1 MVQALVAGGTGTAGR
16 QVVKEFL
23 ARGHS
28 VRVLT
33 RHGGAPGS
41 EIAHFHGDLVTG
53 DGLAEALDGVDVL
66 VDTTD
71 GKTRGTRAVLE
82 KGAENLLATAD
93 GAGVGRAVLLSIVN
107 VDQAEFPYYQAK
119 RKQERVYEGA
129 AMATTIVRATQF
141 HDFIP
146 MIAKPASRAGLIPA
160 FSKTSFQTIDTRD
173 VATALVDAALTAEP
187 APEGPITIGGPEVR
201 TARDMTTAWKK
212 ATGTHGFVVNVP
224 LPGALGQFFR
234 DGSNLVPDNRFG
246 TITFDRWLADSA
258 NAGR

>member
-53 DGLAEALDGVDVL
+53 EGLAEALAGVDVV

-71 GKTRGTRAVLE
+71 GKTKGTRAVLE
-82 KGAENLLATAD
+82 KGSENLLATAD

-107 VDQAEFPYYQAK
+107 VDLAEFAYYQAK
-119 RKQERVYEGA
+119 RTQERVYESA
-129 AMATTIVRATQF
+129 AIETTIVRATQF

-146 MIAKPASRAGLIPA
+146 MVAKPASRVGLIPA

-173 VATALVDAALTAEP
+173 VATALVDAALATESS
-187 APEGPITIGGPEVR
+187 PEGLVTIGGPEVR
-201 TARDMTTAWKK
+201 TARDLTAAWKK
-212 ATGTHGFVVNVP
+212 ATKTHGFVVNVP
-224 LPGALGQFFR
+224 LPGALGQFLR
-234 DGSNLVPDNRFG
+234 NGSNLVPDNRFG
-246 TITFDRWLADSA
+246 TITFDRWLAESVH
-258 NAGR
+258 

>member
-33 RHGGAPGS
+33 RHGGAPGT

-53 DGLAEALDGVDVL
+53 DGLAEALDGVDVV

-71 GKTRGTRAVLE
+71 GKTKGTRAVLE
-82 KGAENLLATAD
+82 KGSENLLATAD
-93 GAGVGRAVLLSIVN
+93 GAGVRRAVLLSIVN
-107 VDQAEFPYYQAK
+107 VDLAEFAYYQSK
-119 RKQERVYEGA
+119 RTQERVYDSA
-129 AMATTIVRATQF
+129 AIETVIVRATQF

-146 MIAKPASRAGLIPA
+146 MIAKPASRVGLIPA

-173 VATALVDAALTAEP
+173 VATALVDAALATEP

-201 TARDMTTAWKK
+201 TARDLTTAWKK

-224 LPGALGQFFR
+224 LPGALGQFLR
-234 DGSNLVPDNRFG
+234 NGSNLVPDNRFG
-246 TITFDRWLADSA
+246 TITFDRWLAESVH
-258 NAGR
+258 

>member
-53 DGLAEALDGVDVL
+53 DGLDEALDGVDVV

-71 GKTRGTRAVLE
+71 GKTKGTRAVLE

-107 VDQAEFPYYQAK
+107 VDQAELAYYQAK
-119 RKQERVYEGA
+119 RTQERVYESA
-129 AMATTIVRATQF
+129 AMETAIVRATQF

-173 VATALVDAALTAEP
+173 VATALVDAALAAD
-187 APEGPITIGGPEVR
+187 APKGTITIGGPEVR
-201 TARDMTTAWKK
+201 TARDQTTAWKK

-224 LPGALGQFFR
+224 LPGALGQFLR
-234 DGSNLVPDNRFG
+234 NGSNLVPDNRFG
-246 TITFDRWLADSA
+246 TITFDRWLAESIH
-258 NAGR
+258 

>member
-33 RHGGAPGS
+33 RHGGAPGT
-41 EIAHFHGDLVTG
+41 EIVHFHGDLVTG
-53 DGLAEALDGVDVL
+53 DGLAEALEGVDVV

-82 KGAENLLATAD
+82 RGSENLLATAD

-107 VDQAEFPYYQAK
+107 VDRSEFAYYQAK
-119 RKQERVYEGA
+119 RKQELVYENA
-129 AMATTIVRATQF
+129 AIDTTIVRATQF

-146 MIAKPASRAGLIPA
+146 LVAKPASRVGVIPA

-173 VATALVDAALTAEP
+173 VATALVDAALAAEP
-187 APEGPITIGGPEVR
+187 SPDGPITIGGPEVR
-201 TARDMTTAWKK
+201 TARDLTTAWKK
-212 ATGTHGFVVNVP
+212 ATGTHGVVVTVP
-224 LPGALGQFFR
+224 LPGAMGKFLR
-234 DGSNLVPDNRFG
+234 DGSNLVPDNQFG
-246 TITFDRWLADSA
+246 TITFDRWLADTTRA
-258 NAGR
+258 LA